1 VSYKKPN
8 GVFLRNNKLFERIT
22 LGIPMKEEEEGRA
35 QQVHGGLHV
44 YTTADP

>member
-1 VSYKKPN
+1 
-8 GVFLRNNKLFERIT
+8 
-22 LGIPMKEEEEGRA
+22 MKEEEEEEEGA